1 MYNWPTIPN
10 NEPVDDAGL
19 DLLLNAGVTEASLD
33 EAVDDNR
40 QPVQATAPSS
50 HPGSWFAVKG
60 HSRTSNICGA
70 QFVRLV
76 HYTIGIKFMPR
87 TPRGRLKPPA
97 RGGAH
102 IWPTFA
108 V

>member
-40 QPVQATAPSS
+40 QPVQATASIKS
-50 HPGSWFAVKG
+50 PGFL
-60 HSRTSNICGA
+60 
-70 QFVRLV
+70 VRS
-76 HYTIGIKFMPR
+76 
-87 TPRGRLKPPA
+87 
-97 RGGAH
+97 
-102 IWPTFA
+102 
-108 V
+108 